1 MNLLP
6 VFAVVL
12 GIFGAIIALCAF
24 AVYLE
29 KHFPSDTF
37 DERQKLSRGRA
48 YRLSNFVSYLYFA
61 VIAIYLLRQVD
72 GEKSVEPYLLVY
84 FGLMLQAMVDH
95 TYCLMTHSALP
106 LTQKRSMA
114 IFSYLFSGAIF
125 TTMFF
130 MHQKQYGISFVGHGT
145 SALLFLMTGICFLY
159 LVLIHIIQLILE
171 RKE

>member
-48 YRLSNFVSYLYFA
+48 YRLSSCVSYIYFA
-61 VIAIYLLRQVD
+61 VIGVCLLRQVD

-84 FGLMLQAMVDH
+84 FGLMLQLMVDH
-95 TYCLMTHSALP
+95 TYCVMTHSALP
-106 LTQKRSMA
+106 LTQKRSAA
-114 IFSYLFSGAIF
+114 IISYLFSGATF

-130 MHQKQYGISFVGHGT
+130 MHQKQYGISFIGYGT
-145 SALLFLMTGICFLY
+145 SALLFLMTGVCFLY
-159 LVLIHIIQLILE
+159 LVLMHIIQMFLD